1 MKRVKEVL
9 SSLSFLCWKEREY
22 GGFINLRTG
31 KVEGAVGGDGGA
43 NLHPSRK
50 PGRNPGQDATGVGM
64 VAHPSRGRRRYGFG
78 SLSGG
83 PNRCPR
89 RWGPTYIVTEWG
101 VWEVLPLRTFS
112 LERLQNR
119 LYLARKEAR
128 EEAAR
133 LGYKE
138 GDIDVPC
145 PCCGGSLFFKCLKRC
160 LPVRISLL

>member
-1 MKRVKEVL
+1 MERVREVL
-9 SSLSFLCWKEREY
+9 LSFSFLCWRGKEY

-31 KVEGAVGGDGGA
+31 EVEGPWEGEE
-43 NLHPSRK
+43 
-50 PGRNPGQDATGVGM
+50 GRISIPL
-64 VAHPSRGRRRYGFG
+64 G
-78 SLSGG
+78 SLEEIRAKARQGWAWWHTHPAGADVMLSGPSAADLIIAHVAG
-83 PNRCPR
+83 
-89 RWGPTYIVTEWG
+89 GPTYIVTEWG

-133 LGYKE
+133 LGYGE

-145 PCCGGSLFFKCLKRC
+145 PCCGESLFFKCLKRR